1 MKTSKTSILLFPFV
15 ALLKLIEIIIKIT
28 GRLLAVILGLVFMI
42 IGGLLCLTIV
52 GAIIGVP
59 IVIFGF
65 IMVVRGLF

>member
-1 MKTSKTSILLFPFV
+1 MKISKTSILLFPFV

-59 IVIFGF
+59 IVIIGF
-65 IMVVRGLF
+65 IMVVRGFF